1 MRPETKEEETTWETY
16 DGEDVSEAFAL
27 NGTQL
32 LYQGKAILSG
42 IPEAYTE
49 KQAFWQTVF
58 QEKTVIYWLL
68 SCIIIPLFLRPT
80 RLMYGMFF

>member
-32 LYQGKAILSG
+32 LYQGKAILRRDSRSLHRKNKHSG
-42 IPEAYTE
+42 RPFFRR
-49 KQAFWQTVF
+49 KQSFTG
-58 QEKTVIYWLL
+58 
-68 SCIIIPLFLRPT
+68 C
-80 RLMYGMFF
+80 